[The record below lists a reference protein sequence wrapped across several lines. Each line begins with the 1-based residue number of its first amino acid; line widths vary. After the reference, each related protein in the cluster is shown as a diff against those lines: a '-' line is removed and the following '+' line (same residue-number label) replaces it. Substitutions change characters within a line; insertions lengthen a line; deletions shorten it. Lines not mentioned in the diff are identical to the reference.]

1 VAAPASRA
9 GEEACIPT
17 PFIGLEDRPVRA
29 HRPTRLVRRSDSVSA
44 ALDWLADRVV
54 LFRHGDLVF
63 VTFGLFAALG
73 AFLTLAWMGVIL
85 IGQGVA
91 LQAFVSLALVTC
103 ALVVFGSWLLAQL
116 LDFRLLLENPRE
128 ALRRPVFVSWGG
140 LLIMPLVFSIFSW
153 HAGITLLVLVDAFAL
168 AMPIGHALGRLGC
181 LSYGCCYG
189 RPTRRR
195 LAITY
200 RNPLAKAVR
209 VGGHQHVRLHP
220 APFYEAVLDI
230 GILVAVNAAVLLGA
244 PLGVPAVVALLAYGF
259 GRFGIEFLKDNGG
272 RFILGRYSVNH
283 LLSLAM
289 AGLGVMLLPSI
300 LLAPQAAPVFTWAP
314 ALDALP
320 RLLLALVPSAMVIFF
335 GFAMHRRRVG
345 SW

>member
-1 VAAPASRA
+1 
-9 GEEACIPT
+9 
-17 PFIGLEDRPVRA
+17 
-29 HRPTRLVRRSDSVSA
+29 VSA
-44 ALDWLADRVV
+44 ALDWLADQVV
-54 LFRHGDLVF
+54 LFRYGDLVF

-73 AFLTLAWMGVIL
+73 AYLTLGWMGVIL

-91 LQAFVSLALVTC
+91 VTTFAALALVAS

-116 LDFRLLLENPRE
+116 LDFRLLLEKPRE
-128 ALRRPVFVSWGG
+128 ALRRPVFASWGG
-140 LLIMPLVFSIFSW
+140 LLMVPLVFGIFSW
-153 HAGITLLVLVDAFAL
+153 QSGIALLVLVDAFAL
-168 AMPIGHALGRLGC
+168 SMPIGHAVGRLGC

-195 LAITY
+195 LAIIY

-220 APFYEAVLDI
+220 TALYEAVLDL
-230 GILVAVNAAVLLGA
+230 GILVAVSTTLFLGT
-244 PLGVPAVVALLAYGF
+244 PLGVPSALALLAYGL

-272 RFILGRYSVNH
+272 RILRSRYSVNH
-283 LLSLAM
+283 LLSLSM
-289 AGLGVMLLPSI
+289 AGLGVLLLPSI
-300 LLAPQAAPVFTWAP
+300 LLAPQPAPVIAWAT

-320 RLLLALVPSAMVIFF
+320 ALLAALVPSAVVIFA
-335 GFAMHRRRVG
+335 GFAIHRRNVG

>member
-1 VAAPASRA
+1 VVAPASRA
-9 GEEACIPT
+9 AQEACTPT
-17 PFIGLEDRPVRA
+17 PFTRPLDGQLFV
-29 HRPTRLVRRSDSVSA
+29 HPTASLARRNGFLSA
-44 ALDWLADRVV
+44 ALDWLADQVV
-54 LFRHGDLVF
+54 LFRYGDLVF

-85 IGQGVA
+85 IGQGVSVRE
-91 LQAFVSLALVTC
+91 FVSLALITC
-103 ALVVFGSWLLAQL
+103 ALVVGGSWLLAQL

-128 ALRRPVFVSWGG
+128 ALRRPVFASWGG
-140 LLIMPLVFSIFSW
+140 LLMMPLIFAAFSW
-153 HAGITLLVLVDAFAL
+153 HSGIALLALVDAFAL

-189 RPTRRR
+189 RPTDRR

-220 APFYEAVLDI
+220 TALYEAILDL
-230 GILVAVNAAVLLGA
+230 GILVAVSVAFLLGM
-244 PLGVPAVVALLAYGF
+244 PLGVPSALALLAYGL
-259 GRFGIEFLKDNGG
+259 GRFALEFLKDNGG
-272 RFILGRYSVNH
+272 RILSGRCSVNH

-289 AGLGVMLLPSI
+289 ASLGLLLLPSI
-300 LLAPQAAPVFTWAP
+300 FLAPQATPVVAWGP
-314 ALDALP
+314 AFDALP
-320 RLLLALVPSAMVIFF
+320 RLLPALVPAAMVIFF
-335 GFAMHRRRVG
+335 GFAMHRRKVG